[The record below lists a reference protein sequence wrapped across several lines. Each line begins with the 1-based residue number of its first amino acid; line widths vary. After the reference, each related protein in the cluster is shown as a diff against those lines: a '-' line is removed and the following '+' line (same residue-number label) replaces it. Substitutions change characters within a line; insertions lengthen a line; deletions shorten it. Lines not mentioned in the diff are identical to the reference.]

1 MSVHASRSEI
11 SPLGGKSGFK
21 EMFAEVVEVVFGI
34 ALIFLYYAVRRGRG
48 VVYWTVSKHF
58 MQERFS
64 TNNENQ
70 TDWRNFAYV
79 QHGLL
84 PIYPV
89 NLALYE

>member
-1 MSVHASRSEI
+1 M
-11 SPLGGKSGFK
+11 
-21 EMFAEVVEVVFGI
+21 VEVVFGI

-79 QHGLL
+79 QHELL

-89 NLALYE
+89 TLALSSDTAAQNSARVNWRA